1 VRVGGN
7 ATVRVPASTANLG
20 SGFDALG
27 LALAL
32 YDEVSVEVTA
42 GGLTVEVSGEGAETV
57 PSTERHLVVRALRAA
72 AEELGLEL
80 PGMALRCVNAIPH
93 ARGLGSSAAAVS
105 AGIAAAY
112 GLAGRD
118 LDETALRLAAG
129 FEGHADNAAASLFG
143 GLALAWAE
151 GERFRAVRLEPH
163 ADLRPIVLVP
173 ATRSATAQTRGLL
186 PDRVPHVD
194 AAHAVGRCALAVHAV
209 TTRPDLLLVATEDRL
224 HQNYRELAWPETM
237 RLVRALRENGV
248 AATVSG
254 AGPTVVAFT
263 TDGEL
268 PVGVGLDGFAAR
280 ELAVDRA
287 GVRIVVEGTN
297 SR

>member
-1 VRVGGN
+1 MRVR
-7 ATVRVPASTANLG
+7 VRVPASTANLG

-27 LALAL
+27 MALAL
-32 YDEVSVEVTA
+32 YDQVSVEVTTS
-42 GGLTVEVSGEGAETV
+42 GLTVDVSGEGAGKV
-57 PSTERHLVVRALRAA
+57 STGERHLVVRALRAA
-72 AEELGLEL
+72 AAELGLDL
-80 PGMALRCVNAIPH
+80 PGLAVTCVNAIPH

-151 GERFRAVRLEPH
+151 GEEFRSVRLEPH
-163 ADLRPIVLVP
+163 ADLRPVVLVP
-173 ATRSATAQTRGLL
+173 QTRSATAQTRGLL
-186 PDRVPHVD
+186 PDRVPHAD
-194 AAHAVGRCALAVHAV
+194 AAHAAGRCALAVHAV
-209 TTRPDLLLVATEDRL
+209 TVRPDLLLPATEDRL
-224 HQNYRELAWPETM
+224 HQDYRERAWPDTM

-254 AGPTVVAFT
+254 AGPTVIAFT
-263 TDGEL
+263 TDGAL
-268 PVGVGLDGFAAR
+268 PAGVDLGGYTAR
-280 ELAVDRA
+280 ELAVDRT
-287 GVRIVVEGTN
+287 GVQVGVEGTN